1 VLKNLLEE
9 TMSREG
15 SLKIHSQNILPI
27 IKKWLYSDKDI
38 FIRELISNSCDA
50 LSKLAHLAKENNVPG
65 IKAQEFRI
73 DLKIDAEKQQLIFSD
88 NGLGMDAEEVE
99 KYIAQIAFSG
109 AEEFVQK
116 YQSKDETEQVIGH
129 FGLGFYSSYMVAQKV
144 EIQTLSYKEGAQPVW
159 WECDGSTTY
168 HIDSG
173 SRSERGTD
181 VILHLN
187 PEETDYLN
195 ESKIR
200 EILTRYCSFLP
211 YAIYL
216 NDQRINE
223 EAPLWMKAPSDC
235 TDKEY
240 LDFYRRL
247 FPFEPEPLFWIHLNV
262 DYPFHLKGIL
272 YFPRISHE
280 KDLKKESIQL
290 YCNRVFVS
298 DNCRDLLPDYLMVLR
313 GAIDSP
319 DIPLNVSRS
328 YLQMDQTVRQLG
340 KHISKKISDKLAT
353 LHRSDLEKFQSYWP
367 DIELIIKYG
376 ALQDEKFYER
386 VKDFF
391 IWKNDK
397 QEWTTLKEY
406 QERSS
411 SDVIYYAPSSQ
422 SHETFIRMFQDKGI
436 EVLFVNTS
444 PIDSALL
451 QFLES
456 KMTIKFQRIDAQVGE
471 DLIDVSKES
480 KVLDADG
487 KTEAGRVADF
497 FRNKLGD
504 THMEVEAKSLA
515 SASLPGVLL
524 IKEEER
530 RLRDTLMY
538 HQKEMALSGHPLIKP
553 TLVLNTNS
561 KLIQAIFEFGKTDP
575 DLAKELV
582 HEVYDL
588 VRLSQREME
597 PEALSMFIQRS
608 TEILERLA
616 SRVTENKKPQ

>member
-1 VLKNLLEE
+1 
-9 TMSREG
+9 MSREG
-15 SLKIHSQNILPI
+15 NLKIHSQNILPI

-50 LSKLAHLAKENNVPG
+50 LSKIVHLSN
-65 IKAQEFRI
+65 QEAATPVAIESLRI
-73 DLKIDAEKQQLIFSD
+73 DLKIDIEGKKLIFSD

-109 AEEFVQK
+109 AEEFVEK
-116 YQSKDETEQVIGH
+116 YQSKNEGEQVIGH

-144 EIQTLSYKEGAQPVW
+144 EIQTRSYKEGATPVW

-173 SRSERGTD
+173 IRNERGTD
-181 VILHLN
+181 VILHLS
-187 PEETDYLN
+187 PEEEEYLN
-195 ESKIR
+195 EHKIR

-216 NDQRINE
+216 NGKQINE
-223 EAPLWMKAPSDC
+223 HTPLWMKAPSDC
-235 TDKEY
+235 TEKEY
-240 LDFYRRL
+240 LEFYRRL
-247 FPFEPEPLFWIHLNV
+247 FPMDPEPLFWVHLNV

-290 YCNRVFVS
+290 YSNRVFVS

-340 KHISKKISDKLAT
+340 KHISKKISDKLGA

-397 QEWTTLKEY
+397 EEWTTLKEY

-411 SDVIYYAPSSQ
+411 SDTIYYAPSSQ
-422 SHETFIRMFQDKGI
+422 SHEHFLKLFRDKAI
-436 EVLFVNTS
+436 EVLLVNNS

-451 QFLES
+451 QFLET
-456 KMTIKFQRIDAQVGE
+456 KMNVKFQRIDASVSDQ
-471 DLIDVSKES
+471 LIDTAKEK
-480 KVLDADG
+480 KVLDSEG
-487 KTEAGRVADF
+487 KTEEGRLADF
-497 FRNKLGD
+497 FRTKLSD

-515 SASLPGVLL
+515 SESLFGVLL

-530 RLRDTLMY
+530 RLRDTLLY
-538 HQKEMALSGHPLIKP
+538 HQRELPEAGHHLVKP
-553 TLVLNTNS
+553 TLVVNTNS
-561 KLIQAIFEFGKTDP
+561 KLIQAIYEFGKSDP
-575 DLAKELV
+575 DLAKEMV

-597 PEALSMFIQRS
+597 PEALSHFIHRS
-608 TEILERLA
+608 TEILEKLA
-616 SRVTENKKPQ
+616 GKITEKKKPQA